1 MSKPVALVTGAGGEM
16 GHLLV
21 PALAQQGYDV
31 VALDLVALPG
41 SLAGHC
47 LEAVEASVLDRIAV
61 RGLMSRHRPDV
72 VFHLAAVLSTK
83 AEKDPEL
90 AHRVNVGGTV
100 DLLKRCRDQARET
113 GSTVRFLY
121 PSSIA
126 VYGLPDASTKDAVG
140 AIREQ
145 DWNRP
150 TAMYGCN
157 KLYGELLGNYHTQ
170 RAVSRREPGVDF
182 RSIRF
187 PGLLS
192 AETVP
197 SGGTS
202 DYGPEMIHAAA
213 QGQPYAC
220 FVRPDTRL
228 PFMTMPDAVAAF
240 VDLAEATASD
250 LTTRVYNIGSF
261 SPTADEFRDAITAH
275 FPDARI
281 TFKPVPA
288 RQKIVDSWPAD
299 VDDSRA
305 RKDWGLNPSHGFRE
319 AIDAYLIPALE
330 KRYAVSG

>member
-1 MSKPVALVTGAGGEM
+1 MSEPVALVTGAGGEM

-21 PALAQQGYDV
+21 PALAERGYDV
-31 VALDLVALPG
+31 IALDLVPLPG
-41 SLAGHC
+41 SLASRC
-47 LEAVEASVLDRIAV
+47 LEATEASVLDRIAV

-83 AEKDPEL
+83 AEKDPDL

-126 VYGLPDASTKDAVG
+126 VYGLPDAGTKERVG
-140 AIREQ
+140 AIREE

-150 TAMYGCN
+150 SAIYGCN
-157 KLYGELLGNYHTQ
+157 KLYGELLGNYHTM
-170 RAVSRREPGVDF
+170 RALARHEPGVDF

-228 PFMTMPDAVAAF
+228 PFMTMPDAVGAF
-240 VDLAEATASD
+240 LDLADARPAD

-261 SPTADEFRDAITAH
+261 SPTAEEFRQAIVRH

-288 RQKIVDSWPAD
+288 RQVIADSWPAD
-299 VDDSRA
+299 VDDARA
-305 RKDWGLNPSHGFRE
+305 RTDWGLRPSHGFDD
-319 AIDAYLIPALE
+319 AIDAYLMPALE
-330 KRYAVSG
+330 KRYTTSD